1 VSGRGLLLF
10 AAALGP
16 SVLISPPCAAA
27 DWPVIPEAAPSPL
40 VAVKKPIPT
49 YDLQL
54 GARYW
59 FGWAQTSKRLYDPTG
74 AFLVSRLTY
83 GDNLYTNSGEAYGRI
98 DTSSGFFL
106 KGYLGAGAF
115 TNGHLNDEDFPP
127 GIFPYSSTTS
137 DEKNG
142 YLRYFSLD
150 AGADF
155 LRTPIFRVGAFVGYH
170 FLNEQVSAYGCGQ
183 MATNTDVCTFLIPSY
198 VLVITQQNN
207 WNSLRVGVNGEV
219 KLSDRL
225 KFGVDAAWLPY
236 VSLNGTDAHWLRIGT
251 QPGAFTGAIPE
262 DGRNRLST
270 GGEPV
275 LRRQPSARCR
285 SRRALLAHANE
296 RVHSFR
302 ESHRSRADRPARHAA
317 AGRLEDRPLRGV
329 PAGAPEAR
337 SLSGGD
343 PVGSAAV
350 QAMGH
355 RAGRAC
361 GDLRQ
366 ASSRG

>member
-262 DGRNRLST
+262 DGHGT
-270 GGEPV
+270 GF
-275 LRRQPSARCR
+275 Q
-285 SRRALLAHANE
+285 
-296 RVHSFR
+296 
-302 ESHRSRADRPARHAA
+302 
-317 AGRLEDRPLRGV
+317 LE
-329 PAGAPEAR
+329 A
-337 SLSGGD
+337 SLSYAVNQVLDVGVGARYWHMQTNGFTHFENRIVPGPGILPGTPQPVD
-343 PVGSAAV
+343 WKTDHYGVFLQAHLKLGPFPVGI
-350 QAMGH
+350 Q
-355 RAGRAC
+355 
-361 GDLRQ
+361 
-366 ASSRG
+366 